1 VRFAAPVLV
10 AALLFAAGAPLRATS
25 PAASAE
31 PALRQYLARPD
42 EPLTAYR
49 ARRHLEAHNDRFNL
63 DARLDAITELGPNGQ
78 LSYIVIQESGSDY
91 VRKRILHVLLD
102 NEVELSK
109 AGNPSRFAMNAANYQ
124 LAAGELA
131 EDGTV
136 RLSVKPRRKD
146 VGLID
151 GALFVTTGDA
161 DLVRVQGRFV
171 KNPSFWTTR
180 VDVVRHYG
188 RVAGVRVPVRM
199 ETTARIRFAG
209 DSTMVMTYD
218 YESVNGQVVSAP

>member
-1 VRFAAPVLV
+1 
-10 AALLFAAGAPLRATS
+10 
-25 PAASAE
+25 
-31 PALRQYLARPD
+31 
-42 EPLTAYR
+42 
-49 ARRHLEAHNDRFNL
+49 
-63 DARLDAITELGPNGQ
+63 
-78 LSYIVIQESGSDY
+78 
-91 VRKRILHVLLD
+91 
-102 NEVELSK
+102 
-109 AGNPSRFAMNAANYQ
+109 
-124 LAAGELA
+124 
-131 EDGTV
+131 
-136 RLSVKPRRKD
+136 
-146 VGLID
+146 
-151 GALFVTTGDA
+151 VTTGDA